1 MSDRNILRLL
11 SKYFDH
17 VYLACGKTDL
27 RRGIDGLVAI
37 VETELKLDPYSSSMF
52 LFCGTRLDRIK
63 VLIYDGDG
71 FTMLYKRLENGKF
84 KWPRD
89 NNEAKDLTQREFAWF
104 CDGLSIK
111 QPKAI
116 RSIGRTNNF

>member
-1 MSDRNILRLL
+1 MQ
-11 SKYFDH
+11 
-17 VYLACGKTDL
+17 
-27 RRGIDGLVAI
+27 
-37 VETELKLDPYSSSMF
+37 TELKLDPYSSSMF
-52 LFCGTRLDRIK
+52 LFCGTKLDRIK

-89 NNEAKDLTQREFAWF
+89 NNEARALTEREFAWF

-116 RSIGRTNNF
+116 KSIGRTNNF

>member
-1 MSDRNILRLL
+1 MSDRNVLRLL
-11 SKYFDH
+11 AKNFNH

-27 RRGIDGLVAI
+27 RRGIDGLVAM
-37 VETELKLDPYSSSMF
+37 VQTELKLDPYTSSMF
-52 LFCGTRLDRIK
+52 LFCGNKLDRIK

-71 FTMLYKRLENGKF
+71 FSVLYKRLENGKF

-89 NNEAKDLTQREFAWF
+89 NNEAKQLTEREFAWF
-104 CDGLSIK
+104 CDGLSIE

-116 RSIGRTNNF
+116 KPIGRTNNF